1 MKVVKPL
8 KLGILHRSFE
18 YRGRCFWS
26 PAVLAFFD
34 FEDGKAPQL
43 GTEIDMWT
51 FCADELGKAAV
62 VDEGMPKERGEVL
75 VHGAFH
81 APGGRPVPAGRV
93 RLQLA
98 GIDKTLFVFGERHW
112 RRDFHLVADIGA
124 PVPATRIPITYANA
138 FGGPQFKA
146 NPLGKGLPP
155 ETEAGTGAAIALPN
169 VEHPD
174 RLIGSLRDRPEPAG
188 LAPLDPMWPQRYKK
202 CGTYDEQWY
211 RERFPG
217 LADDID
223 WTFFN
228 TAPED
233 QQIEG
238 FFNGD
243 EPFVIEGMHP
253 QMQRIEGRL
262 PDLRPRC
269 FINRRE
275 QGEGPGEQ
283 TFAEVALQLDTVLL
297 FPHARRGILVYHGLV
312 PTDSDTAREI
322 DHLLIAYEAGRDPQ
336 RDLMHYHAALQR
348 RLDKE
353 RGALAL
359 LDETDLIAAGERSG
373 YAQMMASESVAAMR
387 GEGLLQ
393 AKQKQRMDQD
403 LAAVRAMIGAQGLD
417 PDQVLPLPA
426 ASEPG
431 GDLDFDRILTQAQDQ
446 RKAADERLAAQLQ
459 SLGLDKAT
467 LLKQAATEPAPRPA
481 FTAAAA
487 VATFRSLG
495 VNDPDLEKKMALME
509 TGFQRTYR
517 QAGHALPPILP
528 APDQLRDQ
536 RRQALMDALA
546 AGKQPPDKDLAGID
560 LGDADL
566 TGIDLGAALLED
578 ARLRGTRLCNAELT
592 DIALMRSD
600 LTGADLS
607 GARLKGA
614 GMGRACL
621 AKADLT
627 GADLSAAALVAA
639 DLSETVLRSANLEDA
654 DLSEVMAGGADFSDA
669 RMSAV
674 RLLEAD
680 LSKACLAGADLRKAL
695 LFKTRLTGAVLE
707 RCRLEEAVLV
717 DVTAAGC
724 RFRGAQMANL
734 RVAFQCT
741 LTGADFTD
749 ADLRGCNF
757 RGADLTGACF
767 AGADLTGADL
777 SEAVLVGCNFVRANA
792 TGCRFMD
799 ADLTNADL
807 QAANLFE
814 SLLHRA
820 TLFDTRF
827 TGANLYGADF
837 MKARFRNTD
846 VRLALQ
852 DRSTLNRWAPR

>member
-18 YRGRCFWS
+18 YRSRCFWA
-26 PAVLAFFD
+26 PTVLAFFD
-34 FEDGKAPQL
+34 FEDGQAPKL
-43 GTEIDMWT
+43 STEIDMWT

-81 APGGRPVPAGRV
+81 APGGQPVPAGRV
-93 RLQLA
+93 RLRLG
-98 GIDKTLFVFGERHW
+98 GIDKTLFVFGDRHW
-112 RRDFHLVADIGA
+112 RRNFHLVADISA

-138 FGGPQFKA
+138 FGGPRFKA

-155 ETEAGTGAAIALPN
+155 ETEAGAGAAIALPN

-174 RLIGSLRDRPEPAG
+174 HLLGSLRDRPEPAG
-188 LAPLDPMWPQRYKK
+188 FAPLDPMWPQRYHK

-243 EPFVIEGMHP
+243 EPFLIEGMHP
-253 QMQRIEGRL
+253 RMQRIEGRL

-269 FINRRE
+269 FINRRG
-275 QGEGPGEQ
+275 QGEQ
-283 TFAEVALQLDTVLL
+283 TFEEVSLQLDTLWL
-297 FPHARRGILVYHGLV
+297 FPHAQRGILVYHGLV
-312 PTDSDTAREI
+312 PSDSDTAREI
-322 DHLLIAYEAGRDPQ
+322 DHLLIAYEAGRDPR
-336 RDLMHYHAALQR
+336 RDLMHYHAALHR

-353 RGALAL
+353 NGALAL

-373 YAQMMASESVAAMR
+373 YTEMMASESVAAMR

-393 AKQKQRMDQD
+393 AKQKERMDRD
-403 LAAVRAMIGAQGLD
+403 LAAVRALIAAQGSD
-417 PDQVLPLPA
+417 PDQVLPLPVA
-426 ASEPG
+426 NEPG
-431 GDLDFDRILTQAQDQ
+431 DGDLDFDHILTQAQDQ

-459 SLGLDKAT
+459 NLGLDKET
-467 LLKQAATEPAPRPA
+467 LLQQAATEPAPRPT
-481 FTAAAA
+481 FTAAEA

-495 VNDPDLEKKMALME
+495 VNDPDLENKMALME
-509 TGFQRTYR
+509 TGFQRAYR
-517 QAGHALPPILP
+517 QAGHALPPILS
-528 APDQLRDQ
+528 APDHLPEQ
-536 RRQALMDALA
+536 RRQALLDAHG
-546 AGKQPPDKDLAGID
+546 AGKHSPDKDLAGID
-560 LGDADL
+560 LSDADL
-566 TGIDLGAALLED
+566 PGIDLAGALLED
-578 ARLRGTRLCNAELT
+578 ARLHGTRLTKAELT
-592 DIALMRSD
+592 EIALMRSD
-600 LTGADLS
+600 LSGADLS
-607 GARLKGA
+607 GACLKGA

-627 GADLSAAALVAA
+627 GADLSGAALVAA
-639 DLSETVLRSANLEDA
+639 DLGKTVLRGANLEEA
-654 DLSEVMAGGADFSDA
+654 DLSEVKAGGADFSDA

-680 LSKACLAGADLRKAL
+680 LSKACLEGADLRKAL
-695 LFKTRLTGAVLE
+695 LYKTRLTGAVLD

-717 DVTAAGC
+717 EVEAAGC

-734 RVAFQCT
+734 RAAFQCT
-741 LTGADFTD
+741 LTGADFSD

-777 SEAVLVGCNFVRANA
+777 SEAVLKDCNFVRANA
-792 TGCRFMD
+792 SGCLFMD